1 MGGPFLIKTYFL
13 KNKIVVNV
21 GLVFAPQSRKRKY
34 IKEFEAIL

>member
-1 MGGPFLIKTYFL
+1 MGGPLLIKTYFV

-21 GLVFAPQSRKRKY
+21 GIVFAPQIRKRKY